1 MSKSI
6 SDTEAPT
13 QPVAI
18 TPPRPSPPA
27 RAVGQSARDADSRRA
42 RRLSNE
48 AATKSRRQRRKKIFR
63 RMVAVV
69 LAVIVLVPAWS
80 YYRALSAEGTDPFA
94 ARSVE
99 WMRDNGMS
107 GFVDW
112 VEHWWYTRNPP
123 PVGGKPKHG
132 IPVAKDPSG
141 DAATEDGA
149 APAVPAVQDH
159 LTPPPP
165 MQPLVPE
172 PLPGEGVWQPTGRQ
186 VAGLPA
192 VYTSFFRPDAVH
204 TSLIAG
210 AMWLDVKLLKTVF
223 VPGLNEPGGPQ
234 TLGAQVP
241 PDLRPGLVAAFNSG
255 FKIDASKGGVYTEGQ
270 MVKPLVDGAASL
282 VINTDGEASV
292 GVWGRDFVM
301 GPDIA
306 SVRQN
311 LALILDNGVPADG
324 LPTNQDGAWGA
335 TLGNEIF
342 VWRSGVGVDANG
354 ALVYV
359 AGPGLSA
366 VTLAILLQRAG
377 CVRAMELDINSQWTS
392 AYTYQQTDPANP
404 AAVEGLKLLPEMS
417 RDGNRYLQPGERDFF
432 ALFAA
437 H

>member
-1 MSKSI
+1 
-6 SDTEAPT
+6 
-13 QPVAI
+13 
-18 TPPRPSPPA
+18 
-27 RAVGQSARDADSRRA
+27 
-42 RRLSNE
+42 
-48 AATKSRRQRRKKIFR
+48 
-63 RMVAVV
+63 
-69 LAVIVLVPAWS
+69 
-80 YYRALSAEGTDPFA
+80 
-94 ARSVE
+94 
-99 WMRDNGMS
+99 
-107 GFVDW
+107 
-112 VEHWWYTRNPP
+112 
-123 PVGGKPKHG
+123 
-132 IPVAKDPSG
+132 
-141 DAATEDGA
+141 
-149 APAVPAVQDH
+149 
-159 LTPPPP
+159 

-192 VYTSFFRPDAVH
+192 VYTAFFRPDAVH

-241 PDLRPGLVAAFNSG
+241 PEMRAGLVAAFNSG
-255 FKIDASKGGVYTEGQ
+255 FKIDASQGGVYTEGQ

-306 SVRQN
+306 TVRQN
-311 LALILDNGVPADG
+311 LALILDNGVPAEG

-335 TLGNEIF
+335 TLGNQVF